1 MRIKNSYIDNVLW
14 LVILIILFFQSLLK
28 EFSVLSNIALLFILI
43 RQIPKLSANGRR
55 MLIWA
60 MIWIG
65 VLIGYSVMSG
75 NQIPNAIR
83 FGLIILF
90 ILSAYYWN
98 TDCTFLIKALFYVSV
113 ALVLGLICLEIFMW
127 TLSNEEYLA
136 LRNGYFLANGMGDVF
151 FSGGYYKLELRGTPL
166 VVFVYMLSY
175 VTNIFPSKYKIFL
188 RLFYLAGLI
197 IAGNFAY
204 QMAIV
209 IFHFAYFLF
218 PSLESPVKMVRR
230 VLFMSI
236 VMLIVG
242 GIVYSYVASEM
253 KAKSAISNATRY
265 DQAEVLW
272 EDMARSPKTLLLG
285 SGLGHTIESKTSFRD
300 YRGNTYFELQTLYIF
315 NQLGLLNFCIL
326 VLANIILA
334 FRLIKLP
341 ELLLVYGV
349 YVTYAFT
356 NPYIWD
362 TNHIVVITSLLCA
375 KSQLQNRISYAKKK
389 NNLRLSAIQSVA

>member
-1 MRIKNSYIDNVLW
+1 MRIKNKHIDNFLW
-14 LVILIILFFQSLLK
+14 LTILIILFFQSLLK

-43 RQIPKLSANGRR
+43 RQFPKLSANGRR

-60 MIWIG
+60 MIWVG

-83 FGLIILF
+83 FGLIFLF
-90 ILSAYYWN
+90 ILSAYFWN
-98 TDCTFLIKALFYVSV
+98 TDYRFLIKTLFYISAV
-113 ALVLGLICLEIFMW
+113 LVLGLICLEIFMW

-204 QMAIV
+204 QMAVV
-209 IFHFAYFLF
+209 IFHVAHYLF
-218 PSLESPVKMVRR
+218 SSFETPTKFVRR
-230 VLFMSI
+230 ISWAFILTM
-236 VMLIVG
+236 IVG
-242 GIVYSYVASEM
+242 GATFSYVVSEM
-253 KAKSAISNATRY
+253 ERKADDSNATRF
-265 DQAEVLW
+265 DQARVLY
-272 EDMARSPKTLLLG
+272 EDMSRSPQTLLLG
-285 SGLGHTIESKTSFRD
+285 SGLGHTVEAKTAFRD
-300 YRGNTYFELQTLYIF
+300 YRGNTYFELQTLYVF
-315 NQLGLLNFCIL
+315 NQLGLLNFAIYI
-326 VLANIILA
+326 LANVILA
-334 FRLIKLP
+334 FRIIKIP
-341 ELLLVYGV
+341 ELLLVYSV
-349 YVTYAFT
+349 YATYAFF

-375 KSQLQNRISYAKKK
+375 KSQLQNRLFYAKKR